1 MNYFVTA
8 LKSEAQAFV
17 DKFKLKKSK
26 LDGFTL
32 FQHELFVLIISG
44 IGIQNATLATQT
56 LLKNFHISNHDIFI
70 NIGICGASKKF
81 SIGDLV
87 EMSAIYYQ
95 GEFFKVNEYNG
106 YNITC
111 VNEAE
116 FQERYE
122 IVDMESYGFY
132 NALIN
137 KNIYIFKVVSDHFEP
152 HTITKEKTKQLL
164 FHSIEKILQRI
175 QQ

>member
-1 MNYFVTA
+1 LNYFLIA

-26 LDGFTL
+26 LDSFAL
-32 FQHELFVLIISG
+32 FQHESFVLIISG
-44 IGIQNATLATQT
+44 IGVENATLATQT
-56 LLKNFHISNHDIFI
+56 LLKNFYITKQDIFV

-81 SIGDLV
+81 SIGDFI
-87 EMSAIYYQ
+87 EISAIYYQ
-95 GEFFKVNEYNG
+95 GEIFRVNENNG
-106 YNITC
+106 YLITC

-132 NALIN
+132 QALVN

-164 FHSIEKILQRI
+164 FHSIEKILQRT
-175 QQ
+175 Q